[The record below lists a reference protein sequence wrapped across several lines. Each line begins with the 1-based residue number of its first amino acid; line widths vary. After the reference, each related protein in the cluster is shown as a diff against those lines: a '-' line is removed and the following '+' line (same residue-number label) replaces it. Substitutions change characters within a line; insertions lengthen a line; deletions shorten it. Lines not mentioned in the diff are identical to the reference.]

1 MTHATKCRV
10 LRLRR
15 RGAFKEVIRIAS
27 VMTRVKKFIDIHKSI
42 RAKRRELTTGEI
54 LDNILQYINMMND
67 NAEETLD
74 EISELKAYILM
85 IRQAVDK
92 SSQILVPILSDEI
105 LKKYAKSAK
114 KLVASDEN
122 AQ

>member
-1 MTHATKCRV
+1 
-10 LRLRR
+10 
-15 RGAFKEVIRIAS
+15 
-27 VMTRVKKFIDIHKSI
+27 MTRVKKFIDIHKSI
-42 RAKRRELTTGEI
+42 RAKRRELSTGEI

-74 EISELKAYILM
+74 EISELKAYIIM
-85 IRQAVDK
+85 IKQAVDK

-114 KLVASDEN
+114 KLVATEEN